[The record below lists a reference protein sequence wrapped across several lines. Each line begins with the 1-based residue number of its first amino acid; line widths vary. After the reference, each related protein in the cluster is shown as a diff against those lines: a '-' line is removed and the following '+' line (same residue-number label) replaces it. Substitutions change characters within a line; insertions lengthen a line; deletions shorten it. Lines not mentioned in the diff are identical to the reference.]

1 MDPKRRREQK
11 GKDVVELED
20 FVPPTK
26 KRLNELRS
34 SKKSTMPP
42 AEEQKGEIFSPQH
55 PKLGS
60 QHPCSVV
67 SP

>member
-1 MDPKRRREQK
+1 MWWK
-11 GKDVVELED
+11 LED
-20 FVPPTK
+20 FVLPAK
-26 KRLNELRS
+26 KRLNELQS

-60 QHPCSVV
+60 QHP
-67 SP
+67 

>member
-1 MDPKRRREQK
+1 MWWK
-11 GKDVVELED
+11 LED
-20 FVPPTK
+20 FVQPAK

-34 SKKSTMPP
+34 SKKSATLPV
-42 AEEQKGEIFSPQH
+42 EEQKGEIFSPQN

-60 QHPCSVV
+60 QYPCSTV